1 MITSPFLQ
9 WICKA
14 AGTLLAIVS
23 LVLTV
28 QFGLTISIGI
38 AGALAVISIMASYM
52 WPIAIEV
59 NRHAGDGWTGTA
71 MKAGAIVVALSVTM
85 LDGITNSSTTGT
97 HRVTDVHTAS
107 IQNTKAGNATS
118 QLDTARAT
126 LAMQQQRLAD
136 LKKAQGW
143 SASVTPV
150 ELKSRLDTAD
160 KAVAWEERRGG
171 CGPKCIGLK
180 QDRDKIAATLGAVT
194 EHNKLSDM
202 ILATQ
207 THIEKLGAQVAET
220 PSTVSSVETQNKKLA
235 SLFSLDRNPGEG
247 TVYWT
252 DTWMMVA
259 IGLIITLASQFFNML
274 AWLPTTGKRLEET
287 VASKPANVSQIVL
300 RETVSQPST
309 ATTGED
315 IWQVIHQAL
324 NQPTRLAA

>member
-38 AGALAVISIMASYM
+38 AGALAVISIMASYI
-52 WPIAIEV
+52 WPIAVEV
-59 NRHAGDGWTGTA
+59 HRHAGNSWVGYGI
-71 MKAGAIVVALSVTM
+71 KALAVGVALCVTF

-107 IQNTKAGNATS
+107 IQNTKAGNATD
-118 QLDTARAT
+118 QLSTAKAT
-126 LAMQQQRLAD
+126 LAMQKQRLAD
-136 LKKAQGW
+136 LKRAQGW
-143 SASVTPV
+143 NGSVTPV
-150 ELKSRLDTAD
+150 ELTARMET
-160 KAVAWEERRGG
+160 ASEAIRQEERRGG
-171 CGPKCIGLK
+171 CGPRCLALK
-180 QDRDKIAATLGAVT
+180 GQRDQIAATLGAVT

-235 SLFSLDRNPGEG
+235 SLFSLNRNPGEG

-259 IGLIITLASQFFNML
+259 IGLIITLASQFFNLL
-274 AWLPTTGKRLEET
+274 AWLPTTNKRPEET
-287 VASKPANVSQIVL
+287 VASKPANVS
-300 RETVSQPST
+300 REVDNVSRMTPT
-309 ATTGED
+309 KPTDD
-315 IWQVIHQAL
+315 IWAAIDNAL
-324 NQPTRLAA
+324 NRLPL